1 MGFVHLHVH
10 SPFSFLDGAGRLKEL
25 VGKADALGMEALA
38 LTDHDNVAGAPFFHE
53 LCQQAGILP
62 IIGAEVTLEQ
72 GYHLVLLAKNANGY
86 ANLCRLLTKAHLE
99 HPRGEPRV
107 TMASLREYHRDLI
120 ALSGCRK
127 GEIPFLILRKKYR
140 QALHRVKQY
149 QEIFG
154 KGNFYL
160 ELEQT
165 MLPGNRFLNDCLAQ
179 LSRMTGAPLIA
190 TNNVH
195 YAEPKQFPVHDLLTC
210 VRTLTRLA
218 DIHPDRPLNQENYLK
233 SPAEME
239 QLFGDYPEAVRN
251 TLLIAEK
258 CRPSLDLTAKHYPEF
273 SPPNGETAESFLRR
287 LVYEGAHRRY
297 GRVGRQVRERLADE
311 LAVIND
317 LGYADYFLLV
327 WDVVMFARK
336 KGIRCAGRGS
346 AADSLVSYC
355 LYITEVD
362 ALERGL
368 LFERFMSR
376 ERRETPDIDIDFDAR
391 YRDQVADYV
400 YRKYG
405 AEHVASVGTYN
416 TFKARSAI
424 RDLGR
429 AMGFPPEEIDR
440 IAKLF
445 PHAHSDAIPML
456 LERLPELRKSNLREE
471 KYQQL
476 FHFCGQVAGLPRFM
490 GTHLGGLVISRLP
503 LTSITPL
510 QKAAKGVV
518 VTQFDKEAVE
528 LMGLLKLDLLSL
540 RMMSAL
546 DDTIRVITKN
556 QKGFRE
562 ERIPAGDQATFQMLN
577 RGETIGVFQLESP
590 AQRALQQRLYAST
603 QEDLVA
609 SLALIRPGP
618 IKGNMVEPFIRRKQG
633 LEEVTCLHPKLE
645 PILNKTRGVILFQE
659 QVIKIAIAIA
669 GFTPGE
675 ADRMRRVMS
684 HSRSQREMEE
694 LGRLFVAK
702 AQSQGVDKA
711 VAEEIFSCI
720 LGYASYGFCEAHAA
734 AFAAT
739 AYRSAYLA
747 CHYPAYY
754 FASLLSHQPMG
765 YYDANTLCVEARRRG
780 IAILPPDINK
790 SGGDFLV
797 ENGAIR
803 VSLAQ
808 VKGMS
813 REILEQILAGQP
825 YTSIADFQKRIKA
838 PSHILEN
845 LILSGAFDGLHPN
858 RKQLLWQVPL
868 LSREEEAGFFP
879 AVEEQITGDFT
890 LLEKHRQEKE
900 VLGIDVR
907 CHPMVYYRQRLQQ
920 QGFHHS
926 RSLKELSHGEQAKI
940 AGFLVRPHRPPTK
953 SGKTVVF
960 FSVEDEYGLADITVF
975 EETYQ
980 RYGQEIFGKR
990 KGLIAV
996 EGTVQAWGRGHS
1008 IIANKI
1014 ARWQPAKA

>member
-1 MGFVHLHVH
+1 MGFIHLHVH
-10 SPFSFLDGAGRLKEL
+10 SPFSFLDGAGRLEEL
-25 VGKADALGMEALA
+25 VGKAAALGMEALA

-72 GYHLVLLAKNANGY
+72 GFHLVLLARNANGY

-107 TMASLREYHRDLI
+107 TMASLKEYHQDLI

-140 QALHRVKQY
+140 QALQRVKEY

-154 KGNFYL
+154 RDNFYL

-165 MLPGNRFLNDCLAQ
+165 MLPGNRFLNNCLAR
-179 LSRMTGAPLIA
+179 LSQVSGAPLVA

-195 YAEPKQFPVHDLLTC
+195 YAEPEQFPVHDLLTC
-210 VRTLTRLA
+210 IRTLTRLA

-239 QLFGDYPEAVRN
+239 QLFSDYPEAVRN

-258 CRPSLDLTAKHYPEF
+258 CCPSLDLTAKHYPEF
-273 SPPNGETAESFLRR
+273 SPPHGETAESFLRR
-287 LVYEGAHRRY
+287 LVYEGAYRRY
-297 GRVGRQVRERLADE
+297 GRVGRRVRERLEDE

-327 WDVVMFARK
+327 RDVVMFARK

-376 ERRETPDIDIDFDAR
+376 ERGETPDIDIDFDAR

-471 KYQQL
+471 RYQQL

-546 DDTIRVITKN
+546 DDTIRVITKE

-562 ERIPAGDQATFQMLN
+562 DRIPAEDQATFQMLN

-590 AQRALQQRLYAST
+590 AQRALQQRLGAST

-633 LEEVTCLHPKLE
+633 LEEVTYLHPKLE
-645 PILNKTRGVILFQE
+645 PILSKTRGVILFQE
-659 QVIKIAIAIA
+659 QVIEIAIAIA

-684 HSRSQREMEE
+684 HSRSQKEMEE

-702 AQSQGVDKA
+702 AQSQGVDQK

-734 AFAAT
+734 AFANT

-780 IAILPPDINK
+780 IDILPPDINK
-790 SGGDFLV
+790 SGADFLV

-813 REILEQILAGQP
+813 RELLERILAGQP
-825 YTSIADFQKRIKA
+825 YTSIADFQKRIRA

-890 LLEKHRQEKE
+890 VFEKHRQEKE

-907 CHPMVYYRQRLQQ
+907 CHPLVYYRRKLQQ

-926 RSLKELSHGEQAKI
+926 RSIRELSHGDRAKI

-960 FSVEDEYGLADITVF
+960 FSVEDEYGLTDITVF

-980 RYGQEIFGKR
+980 RYGQEIYGKR
-990 KGLIAV
+990 QGLIAV
-996 EGTVQAWGRGHS
+996 EGTVQAWGRGLS
-1008 IIANKI
+1008 LIADKVV
-1014 ARWQPAKA
+1014 RWQPTKT